1 MRRLGSHVVGV
12 LLYSVCVRENG
23 YGRTEDE
30 KAGANL
36 GSQNPRG
43 LYRARP
49 QILSELAWVGSPRG
63 PSQASTALQVC
74 TLRWQSCVSVT
85 WALVTKAGAPE
96 SGSPSFH
103 QPSGD
108 VGTAESETLA
118 PGVTE
123 SMAICGGPATLG
135 VITDHSIRMAAWAP
149 CLMETQNPRSS
160 RTY

>member
-1 MRRLGSHVVGV
+1 M
-12 LLYSVCVRENG
+12 
-23 YGRTEDE
+23 
-30 KAGANL
+30 NL

-43 LYRARP
+43 LYGARP

-63 PSQASTALQVC
+63 ASQASTALQVC

-85 WALVTKAGAPE
+85 RALVTKARAPE

-108 VGTAESETLA
+108 VGTAESENLA

-123 SMAICGGPATLG
+123 STAICDSLATLD
-135 VITDHSIRMAAWAP
+135 VITDHSIHTAAWAP
-149 CLMETQNPRSS
+149 CQVEMQNPGSS